1 VIPCEVSS
9 HALAQGRVTGTTF
22 AVAAFTNL
30 SQDHLDYHHDM
41 ESYFGAKAR
50 LFEQARR
57 KVIWIEDPYGR
68 RLADRYSDAL
78 LAGWQ
83 GDVQASS
90 IDLYGRG
97 SRFLLTV
104 VGEQAEVK
112 LPLAGRFNVA
122 NAVIAAGCAHA
133 AGLPISA
140 TVAGLEGVTAVPGRF
155 EIVDTGSPMTVVV
168 DYAHTPEGVATVLET
183 ARSLTRGRVIVVF
196 GAGGDRDRSKRP
208 EMGRAASQ
216 ADVVIVTS
224 DNPRTENPESIIDEL
239 MSGVAHPG
247 ALRVTDRRQAI
258 GLALAEAGSDDLVLI
273 LGKGHEA
280 MQEIG
285 TDRLP
290 FDDRI
295 VAREEWARIRESRD
309 QR

>member
-1 VIPCEVSS
+1 
-9 HALAQGRVTGTTF
+9 
-22 AVAAFTNL
+22 
-30 SQDHLDYHHDM
+30 
-41 ESYFGAKAR
+41 
-50 LFEQARR
+50 
-57 KVIWIEDPYGR
+57 
-68 RLADRYSDAL
+68 
-78 LAGWQ
+78 
-83 GDVQASS
+83 
-90 IDLYGRG
+90 
-97 SRFLLTV
+97 
-104 VGEQAEVK
+104 
-112 LPLAGRFNVA
+112 
-122 NAVIAAGCAHA
+122 
-133 AGLPISA
+133 
-140 TVAGLEGVTAVPGRF
+140 
-155 EIVDTGSPMTVVV
+155 
-168 DYAHTPEGVATVLET
+168 
-183 ARSLTRGRVIVVF
+183 
-196 GAGGDRDRSKRP
+196 
-208 EMGRAASQ
+208 MGRAASQ

-239 MSGVAHPG
+239 MSGVDHPG